1 MPMGIESM
9 NDMLVEIVNSTGGAK
24 KIGSMLWPELLV
36 DAAQRKLLDC
46 LNPERPAKLDP
57 EQVLFLLRIARKQ
70 GEMSGIEFLCE
81 QLHYTVPQPIEP
93 KDEEAQLQRQFI
105 AAVHDM
111 KSMLAKLQGGAV

>member
-1 MPMGIESM
+1 MPMGMESM

-70 GEMSGIEFLCE
+70 GETSGIEFLCE
-81 QLHYTVPQPIEP
+81 QLHYAVPQPIEP
-93 KDEEAQLQRQFI
+93 KDEEADLQRKFI
-105 AAVHDM
+105 AAIADM
-111 KSMLAKLQGGAV
+111 QDMLAKIQGVPK

>member
-1 MPMGIESM
+1 MESM

-36 DAAQRKLLDC
+36 DVAHRKLLDC

-70 GEMSGIEFLCE
+70 GETSGIEFLCE
-81 QLHYTVPQPIEP
+81 QLHYAVPQPIEP
-93 KDEEAQLQRQFI
+93 KDEEADLQRKFI
-105 AAVHDM
+105 AAIADM
-111 KSMLAKLQGGAV
+111 QDMLAKIQGVSK